1 MNDSLSNCKCPCQ
14 SVFKQL
20 VLLSVLIHLVCCQ
33 LGKKRDSLVIVV
45 IFSYFDFVFR
55 CRLLCLSCLNRIL
68 AKRLQQTQA
77 QVDEVVGIM
86 KVNVEKVL
94 ERDAKLSQLDDRAD
108 ALQEGASQFEK
119 SAATLKRKYWWKNC
133 KMIII
138 ICAIVLIIIIII
150 VVWVSTSN

>member
-20 VLLSVLIHLVCCQ
+20 VLLSVLIHLVSQ
-33 LGKKRDSLVIVV
+33 PNFGVTDGQAVAQGRPQS
-45 IFSYFDFVFR
+45 
-55 CRLLCLSCLNRIL
+55 
-68 AKRLQQTQA
+68 KRLQQTQA